1 MARQPQY
8 ALIYESVKQ
17 QIQNGLFPKGSLL
30 PSENELSAQFA
41 TTRMTVRQALTE
53 LVREGY
59 IERRH
64 GKGSIVTS
72 ERQSLGLLSF
82 HGFSE
87 VVGQANHT
95 VQTNLLEP
103 PTQTNW
109 PTDFFYALTDAE
121 RSARCLTLNRLRY
134 ADELPVMLEHT
145 FLPALGIETLF
156 EQELLDG
163 SLFKTL
169 RTRYGI
175 DIRNLEQTVRAV
187 GADAKQA
194 DTFDCATGTPLLAI
208 ERRYVTNRPDFYI
221 YSKLYCYT
229 EQFAISNIF

>member
-8 ALIYESVKQ
+8 ALIYESVKN
-17 QIQNGLFPKGSLL
+17 QIQSGQFPKGSLL
-30 PSENELSAQFA
+30 PSENELSTKFA
-41 TTRMTVRQALTE
+41 TTRMTVRQALSE
-53 LVREGY
+53 LVREGF

-95 VQTNLLEP
+95 VQTHLLEP
-103 PTQTNW
+103 PSQTNW
-109 PTDFFYALTDAE
+109 APDFFFELTDTE
-121 RSARCLTLNRLRY
+121 RSTGCLTLNRLRY
-134 ADELPVMLEHT
+134 ADGVPVMLEHT
-145 FLPALGIETLF
+145 FLPVSGIETLF
-156 EQELLDG
+156 ERELLDG

-169 RTRYGI
+169 RIRFGI

-187 GADAKQA
+187 GADATQA
-194 DTFDCATGTPLLAI
+194 GIFGCATGTPLLAI
-208 ERRYVTNRPDFYI
+208 ERRYVTNRADFFI
-221 YSKLYCYT
+221 YSKLYCHT
-229 EQFAISNIF
+229 EHFSISNIF

>member
-17 QIQNGLFPKGSLL
+17 QIQDGLFPTGSLL
-30 PSENELSAQFA
+30 PSENELSTQFA

-87 VVGQANHT
+87 VVGQTNHT
-95 VQTNLLEP
+95 VQTRLLEP
-103 PTQTNW
+103 PTHTPW
-109 PTDFFYALTDAE
+109 PNDFFYILTNIE
-121 RSARCLTLNRLRY
+121 RSAGCLTLNRLRY
-134 ADELPVMLEHT
+134 ADEIPVMLEHT
-145 FLPALGIETLF
+145 YLPAPGIETLF
-156 EQELLDG
+156 EQDLLDG

-169 RTRYGI
+169 RMRYGI

-187 GADAKQA
+187 GANATQA
-194 DTFDCATGTPLLAI
+194 DTFGCEAGTPLLAI
-208 ERRYVTNRPDFYI
+208 ERRYITNRPGFFV

-229 EQFAISNIF
+229 EHFAISNIF